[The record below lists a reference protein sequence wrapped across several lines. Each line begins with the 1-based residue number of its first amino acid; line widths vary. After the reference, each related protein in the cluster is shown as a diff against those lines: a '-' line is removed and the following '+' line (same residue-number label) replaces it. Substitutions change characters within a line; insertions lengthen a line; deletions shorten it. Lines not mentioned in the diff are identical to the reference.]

1 MTGTTTEAGSPGAG
15 GAQKRAQA
23 KRLRELLAAERRS
36 AELYEGLAETATGER
51 GEVLAELA
59 AVERKHAA
67 HWAQKLTA
75 LGEPVPGPG
84 SPSVRSRV
92 LFWLAHR
99 LSIDAVLPYLERAE
113 HADAG
118 LYQDDPNATAEMAV
132 DERSHARV
140 LTRLRTGSLDDPSTI
155 RRRERWHR
163 GDRSGALRAGVFG
176 VNDGL
181 VSNTSL
187 VMGFAGSGAGAT
199 VILFAGLAGLLAG
212 ALSMAAGE
220 YISMRSQQEAYQREI
235 ALEELELRDDP
246 EAEAEELALI
256 YRAKGLDQEEA
267 ERVATAIMKD
277 RDAALDT
284 MAREELG
291 LDPDELGSP
300 WSAAFSSLFAFAL
313 GAAVVVLPYLL
324 GSGVA
329 ALGTAIAL
337 AGLALFAVGAAI
349 GMLNGRGGLRS
360 GVRQLVVGGGAALL
374 VFLIGHLVGAAAGV
388 HLGGV

>member
-1 MTGTTTEAGSPGAG
+1 MGQKKSNEQRAKAG
-15 GAQKRAQA
+15 
-23 KRLRELLAAERRS
+23 RLHELLAAERRS
-36 AELYEGLAETATGER
+36 ADLYAGLAQAAAGER
-51 GEVLAELA
+51 REILGELA
-59 AVERKHAA
+59 AVEHKHAA
-67 HWAQKLTA
+67 HWAQKLTE
-75 LGEPVPGPG
+75 LGEPVPEPGPSG
-84 SPSVRSRV
+84 IRARLVC
-92 LFWLAHR
+92 WLAHR
-99 LSIDAVLPYLERAE
+99 FSVDAVLPYLERAE
-113 HADAG
+113 RADAG
-118 LYQDDPNATAEMAV
+118 LYQDDPNATAQMAV

-140 LTRLRTGSLDDPSTI
+140 LTRLRTDAAEDPGTI
-155 RRRERWHR
+155 RRLERWHR

-220 YISMRSQQEAYQREI
+220 YISMRSQREAYQREI
-235 ALEELELRDDP
+235 TLEEEELRDDP

-267 ERVATAIMKD
+267 ERVATTIMKD

-300 WSAAFSSLFAFAL
+300 WSAAFSSLIAFAL
-313 GAAVVVLPYLL
+313 GAVVVVLPYLF

-329 ALGTAIAL
+329 ALVTAIAL
-337 AGLALFAVGAAI
+337 AGFALFAVGAAI
-349 GMLNGRGGLRS
+349 GVLNGRGGVRS
-360 GVRQLVVGGGAALL
+360 GVRQLIVGGGAALS
-374 VFLIGHLVGAAAGV
+374 VFLIGHLVGDIAGV
-388 HLGGV
+388 HLGGG